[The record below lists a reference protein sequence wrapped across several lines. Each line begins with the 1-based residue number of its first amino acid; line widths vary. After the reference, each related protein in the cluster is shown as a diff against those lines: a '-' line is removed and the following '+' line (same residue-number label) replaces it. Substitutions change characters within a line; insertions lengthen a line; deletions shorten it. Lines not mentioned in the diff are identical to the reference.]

1 MSLKAFHVVFITIS
15 TLFLAAL
22 GLWGVSDYFAS
33 TDTLNLMLGVVSLA
47 GSVGL
52 VWYETWFLA
61 KYKKLSY
68 L

>member
-1 MSLKAFHVVFITIS
+1 MSLKAFHVVFIAIS
-15 TLFLAAL
+15 TFFLTGL
-22 GLWGVSDYFAS
+22 GLWGVTDYFTTSSAL
-33 TDTLNLMLGVVSLA
+33 TLSLGVISLA

-52 VWYETWFLA
+52 VWYGTWFLE